1 MELLSKITTKLS
13 IAASHKAWS
22 SNSDQGTEGIKEG
35 QIYIRKIWG
44 QAHSLMELYPGIPEP
59 YSQRREEANLS
70 GEVCRTQSQAVNI
83 MKEAA
88 VATFLHTLVNH

>member
-1 MELLSKITTKLS
+1 MELLSEITTKLS

-22 SNSDQGTEGIKEG
+22 YNSDQGTEGLKKG

-59 YSQRREEANLS
+59 YSQRRKEANLR
-70 GEVCRTQSQAVNI
+70 GEVCRTVSGC
-83 MKEAA
+83 ELHGRSCRCY
-88 VATFLHTLVNH
+88 FLHTLVNH